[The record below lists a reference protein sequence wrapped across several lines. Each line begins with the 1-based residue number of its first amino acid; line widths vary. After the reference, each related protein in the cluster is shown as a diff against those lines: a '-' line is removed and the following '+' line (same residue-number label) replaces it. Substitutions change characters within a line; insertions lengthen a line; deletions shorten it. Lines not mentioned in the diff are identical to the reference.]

1 MVMAATR
8 SQAARRG
15 DGVAVGCLR
24 NTKFRRSHLVLGK
37 AIRNDGGNGRG
48 DGDAEYQGEDA

>member
-15 DGVAVGCLR
+15 DGVASDACA
-24 NTKFRRSHLVLGK
+24 NPKFRRSHLVLGK

-48 DGDAEYQGEDA
+48 DGDAEYQGQDA